1 MRHSG
6 SERQDVDAGV
16 ATRIIAARQQGVSR
30 ITPPLSIQRHTRP
43 RASTLL
49 LWDEA
54 VPCGCTSPCV
64 MTFRHA
70 QAVTAHVRPIT
81 LVARPAMSQAKGCQ

>member
-16 ATRIIAARQQGVSR
+16 ATRIIADREQGVSR
-30 ITPPLSIQRHTRP
+30 ITQRVSLQRHIRP
-43 RASTLL
+43 RDSVLP
-49 LWDEA
+49 LWGEA

-70 QAVTAHVRPIT
+70 QSLTAHVRPIT
-81 LVARPAMSQAKGCQ
+81 LVACHATSQQKGCQ